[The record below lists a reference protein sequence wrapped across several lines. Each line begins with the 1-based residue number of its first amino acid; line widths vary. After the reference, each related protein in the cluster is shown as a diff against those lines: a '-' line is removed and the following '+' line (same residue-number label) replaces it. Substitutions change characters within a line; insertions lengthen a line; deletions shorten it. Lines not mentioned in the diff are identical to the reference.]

1 MKIEFEITEEE
12 LLRHHLF
19 ATAHAESIRKRRLR
33 GRILLIIIYLIAGFF
48 IWKLS
53 SPWLAGLFF
62 VSCVPLFFLYT
73 RMESKQYLKQL
84 KALVKEQIRER
95 KNKITKLHFE
105 KDHVTMADGELKSR
119 IPLADINA
127 VYEIRELY
135 SLRLRNGQSIVLPK
149 NHSNS
154 KGDTNEGLQ
163 QLAERLEIPFIQ
175 QIDWEW
181 K

>member
-53 SPWLAGLFF
+53 SPWLAALFF
-62 VSCVPLFFLYT
+62 VSCIPLFFLYT

-84 KALVKEQIRER
+84 KALVKDQIRER
-95 KNKITKLHFE
+95 KSKVTKLHFE
-105 KDHVTMADGELKSR
+105 EKNVTMADGELTSR
-119 IPLADINA
+119 IPLEDIIA
-127 VYEIRELY
+127 IYEIRELY

-149 NHSNS
+149 IHSNPT
-154 KGDTNEGLQ
+154 GDTKEMLQ
-163 QLAERLEIPFIQ
+163 QLAERLQIPFVRKL
-175 QIDWEW
+175 DWEW